1 MSIEPFEPAHSS
13 SSFAFVSR
21 HSRALGLAFVFLLG
35 GFAVAAFGVA
45 PMLPDPAELPQRL
58 VARGITPEGVDTQLE
73 ALAEKEL
80 ELSRSVVTAPGD
92 TVDSLL
98 HKLGVQDP
106 DAAKFLRTDTL
117 AKGLF
122 EDRAGKMVQ
131 ARARADGALV
141 ELVARFA
148 ATDDAQRQP
157 RFSRL
162 SISQDAGQWRSRLE
176 LAPLLGEARM
186 ASGTIRSSLFAA
198 TDEANIPDAV
208 AVQVAEMFATD
219 IDFHRELRKGDT
231 FSVVYETLTADGE
244 PVTWGSSTGRVLS
257 AEFVNAGKTYQAM
270 WFADASGKGAYFD
283 FDGQSKRRAF
293 LSSPMSFSR
302 VTSGF
307 AMRFH
312 PLLRTWRRHLGVDY
326 GAPSGT
332 PVRTVGDGTVDFAGW
347 QNGYGNVV
355 EVRHNNQRS
364 TLYAHL
370 SRILVRKGQK
380 VEQAQTIGLVGAT
393 GWATGPHLHFEFR
406 INGQHQDPLRVAK
419 ASETL
424 TIDSRL
430 RPQFTEQARSVKAQ
444 LEVAQTMVGTA
455 TAVE

>member
-1 MSIEPFEPAHSS
+1 MSIDPFERPPRSL
-13 SSFAFVSR
+13 FAPLAR
-21 HSRALGLAFVFLLG
+21 HSRALSLAFVCVLG
-35 GFAVAAFGVA
+35 GFGVAAFGVA
-45 PMLPDPAELPQRL
+45 PLLPDAAELPQRL
-58 VARGITPEGVDTQLE
+58 VASSVTPVGVRSQLE
-73 ALAEKEL
+73 ALAEQEL
-80 ELSRSVVTAPGD
+80 ELSRSVLTAQGD

-98 HKLGVQDP
+98 RKLGVQDAE
-106 DAAKFLRTDTL
+106 AAHFLRNDAL
-117 AKGLF
+117 AKRLF

-131 ARARADGALV
+131 ARARSDGAMV

-148 ATDDAQRQP
+148 ASDDAQRQP

-162 SISQDAGQWRSRLE
+162 SITQQAGQWRSTLE
-176 LAPLLGEARM
+176 LAPLVGESRM

-208 AVQVAEMFATD
+208 AVQVAEMFAAD

-244 PVTWGSSTGRVLS
+244 PVTWGASTGRVLS
-257 AEFVNAGKTYQAM
+257 AEFVNDGKTYQAM
-270 WFADASGKGAYFD
+270 WFADASGKGAYFG
-283 FDGQSKRRAF
+283 FDGQSKRRTF

-307 AMRFH
+307 SMRFH

-332 PVRTVGDGTVDFAGW
+332 PVRTVGDGAVEFAGW

-355 EVRHNNQRS
+355 EVRHGNDRS

-370 SRILVRKGQK
+370 SRIQVRKGQK
-380 VEQAQTIGLVGAT
+380 LEQGQVIGAVGAT

-406 INGQHQDPLRVAK
+406 INGQHQDPLRIAK
-419 ASETL
+419 ASETFS
-424 TIDSRL
+424 IDSKM
-430 RPQFTEQARSVKAQ
+430 RPQFAEQARGAKAQ
-444 LEVAQTMVGTA
+444 LEVAQTLA
-455 TAVE
+455 SAASRPE